1 MNAARC
7 MRRTAAAAAFAVMA
21 THAATA
27 TASPPD
33 DEREGIIASFESDRI
48 RLADGWGEAHACF
61 SDDEDTRCYRSEH
74 EMDRAEAIEQ
84 SGTDVQSTCSSSLR
98 LYSSTGYGGS
108 VLALS
113 TRYVT
118 ISLESYGFNNVTS
131 SYRVGACSSRFYDT
145 NSGGTAYPGNTN
157 AGVSAS
163 SMLSGWNN
171 RVGSVYIS

>member
-33 DEREGIIASFESDRI
+33 DEREGIIASFETDRI

-98 LYSSTGYGGS
+98 LYSSTG
-108 VLALS
+108 
-113 TRYVT
+113 
-118 ISLESYGFNNVTS
+118 
-131 SYRVGACSSRFYDT
+131 FYDT
-145 NSGGTAYPGNTN
+145 TSGGTAYPGNTN